1 MYKMNGEF
9 LISGKFQI
17 VVYSLCNFFVCS
29 LFTLFYTKND
39 FRSKFKAKK
48 WIKVEKYENHE
59 IHRKYTGN
67 IKKQRKTNE
76 LNVVFQNFHFN
87 SIKYLTIPHFKRKLL
102 IFSCQISNKFNY
114 HL

>member
-1 MYKMNGEF
+1 MNGEF
-9 LISGKFQI
+9 LISGKFRI

-67 IKKQRKTNE
+67 VKNNVKQM
-76 LNVVFQNFHFN
+76 
-87 SIKYLTIPHFKRKLL
+87 
-102 IFSCQISNKFNY
+102 NY
-114 HL
+114 TW

>member
-67 IKKQRKTNE
+67 VKNNVKQMNYTWYFEIFISILLNISLFHISKENFSFLAVKFQTN
-76 LNVVFQNFHFN
+76 
-87 SIKYLTIPHFKRKLL
+87 
-102 IFSCQISNKFNY
+102 
-114 HL
+114 